1 MIMEKTD
8 KENEA
13 TILEKEFVQ
22 TQTGEVQSSLKENIT
37 KLARFGGFSFIEA
50 TVEGTQNI
58 NPEKKARKKI
68 FLGDISK
75 QNERE
80 ALINNLDLWIELLSS
95 NENTSELITKC
106 KAKNEKLSLLL
117 KKNQAAT
124 VDTVKELERS
134 YREIAQ
140 FYVNTGSEKLTNIA
154 IVNASPEQI
163 ADLDNP
169 LFIEYIANE
178 LRQNFDKLDLSG
190 NYSLLVIPGYMGSK
204 QVIDKWAE
212 ISHRNKVQLFTDFA
226 DLDQPDDVVEM
237 FDSSYLAGGDVF
249 RSHVSLSCNWPIG
262 RNRYAELD
270 ESDDLRISP
279 SASLAGKIYTTPMSQ
294 VTAGKKYGVI
304 NEVSGVAFPLK
315 KSEISLLEKMGL
327 IPMVNEYGSVM
338 AFSAKTLF
346 NGDNLGLQTYSVVR
360 VFDYVTKVLFDF
372 LNRRTFENWN
382 SRLEKDIR
390 RQIVNFL
397 DSITGPDALIEKFK
411 VIRFERDPEN
421 KDRIYLDINL
431 TPYFPAKNY
440 ILKLEGT
447 KGDDDVKWDS
457 ECNQE

>member
-140 FYVNTGSEKLTNIA
+140 FYVNTG
-154 IVNASPEQI
+154 
-163 ADLDNP
+163 
-169 LFIEYIANE
+169 
-178 LRQNFDKLDLSG
+178 
-190 NYSLLVIPGYMGSK
+190 
-204 QVIDKWAE
+204 
-212 ISHRNKVQLFTDFA
+212 
-226 DLDQPDDVVEM
+226 
-237 FDSSYLAGGDVF
+237 
-249 RSHVSLSCNWPIG
+249 
-262 RNRYAELD
+262 
-270 ESDDLRISP
+270 
-279 SASLAGKIYTTPMSQ
+279 
-294 VTAGKKYGVI
+294 
-304 NEVSGVAFPLK
+304 
-315 KSEISLLEKMGL
+315 
-327 IPMVNEYGSVM
+327 
-338 AFSAKTLF
+338 
-346 NGDNLGLQTYSVVR
+346 
-360 VFDYVTKVLFDF
+360 
-372 LNRRTFENWN
+372 
-382 SRLEKDIR
+382 
-390 RQIVNFL
+390 
-397 DSITGPDALIEKFK
+397 
-411 VIRFERDPEN
+411 
-421 KDRIYLDINL
+421 
-431 TPYFPAKNY
+431 AKN
-440 ILKLEGT
+440 
-447 KGDDDVKWDS
+447 
-457 ECNQE
+457 